1 MKKKKHRKKK
11 EMILATCYLTIIFLG
26 KSLFGLQKQFQALKG
41 CQSLCILQLQNL
53 LKRMYGL
60 TSRNKTAPEN

>member
-1 MKKKKHRKKK
+1 MKKKIQEEK

-53 LKRMYGL
+53 FKRMYES
-60 TSRNKTAPEN
+60 TSCNKTAPEN